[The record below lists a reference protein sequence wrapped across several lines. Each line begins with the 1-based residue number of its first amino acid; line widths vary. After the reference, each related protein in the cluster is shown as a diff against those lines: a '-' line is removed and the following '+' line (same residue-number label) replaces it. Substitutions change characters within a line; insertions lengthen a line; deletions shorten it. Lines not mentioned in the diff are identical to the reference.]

1 MIALK
6 AHSHQLLMLWLGQ
19 GECKVDPSAV
29 AYLGKAIDVANLF
42 VELKQKEVSRS
53 GNC

>member
-1 MIALK
+1 
-6 AHSHQLLMLWLGQ
+6 MLWLGQ

-29 AYLGKAIDVANLF
+29 ADLGKAIDVVNF
-42 VELKQKEVSRS
+42 VVELLEKEVSRS